1 MFVKTTVAAV
11 LGGALL
17 IGGALPAMADWRSD
31 CENRI
36 RRDED
41 NLRRDI
47 AAHGEHGK
55 NVEKRREVLE
65 RDRQNCRMV
74 EERERERHEHEHE
87 HEHNYFNHE
96 YEHDMR

>member
-47 AAHGEHGK
+47 AAHG
-55 NVEKRREVLE
+55 
-65 RDRQNCRMV
+65 
-74 EERERERHEHEHE
+74 
-87 HEHNYFNHE
+87 
-96 YEHDMR
+96 